1 MMPYWNVF
9 QSKNQR
15 TGHNMRQSLAKR
27 VELLREA
34 LTDIIDVGDLCDGRK
49 WYSEIARDALYRDSD
64 RLKLDESLE
73 QQWKHADAI

>member
-1 MMPYWNVF
+1 MMHYWNAF
-9 QSKNQR
+9 QSRNQR

-34 LTDIIDVGDLCDGRK
+34 LGDINQVGDLIDGPK
-49 WYSEIARDALYRDSD
+49 WYADIAREALAKDSD